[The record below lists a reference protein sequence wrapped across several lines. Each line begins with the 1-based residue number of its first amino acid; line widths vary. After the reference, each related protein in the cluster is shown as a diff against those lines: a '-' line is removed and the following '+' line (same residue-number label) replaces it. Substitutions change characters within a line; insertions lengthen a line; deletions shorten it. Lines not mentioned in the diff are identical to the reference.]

1 MAGEQ
6 KWEVSKSSKPLYPIL
21 QDSTPKE
28 VIFPLP
34 YSQTPALAKAA
45 APASAGTRPV
55 PVTLPRDLPII
66 TGAFACGTC
75 TCISTLEDSPSRA
88 SGP

>member
-45 APASAGTRPV
+45 APASAGIRPV
-55 PVTLPRDLPII
+55 PVTLPRGPAHYHWCLCLRDLHMHFHP
-66 TGAFACGTC
+66 GGF
-75 TCISTLEDSPSRA
+75 SQQS
-88 SGP
+88 